1 MITTRTVQ
9 TQYAQAALLCS
20 GTRTTKTLSR
30 PVRRPRFPSSS
41 GSVGKQ
47 LGGRRLRTNLP
58 KRPSRP
64 SPATS
69 LFVSFQA
76 VFPLDQQVAVINP
89 DPRGP
94 WGGRRAGRRASVRVR
109 FLGFILFPLGVA
121 EVRGQT
127 LLAVHPLV
135 LEDRVDVVH
144 LAQPLEEWDEVQQL
158 RVGHVVEPRGHGNL
172 RRKVGKKQTNKKKQK
187 IQKRWKKTEEKQL
200 CASQRAGCSRRCPG
214 GRRRRRASC
223 PR

>member
-1 MITTRTVQ
+1 MIKTRTVQ
-9 TQYAQAALLCS
+9 TQYAQAALLRS

-41 GSVGKQ
+41 RSVGKQ

-94 WGGRRAGRRASVRVR
+94 WGGRAGRQACERACA
-109 FLGFILFPLGVA
+109 FPGVYF
-121 EVRGQT
+121 V
-127 LLAVHPLV
+127 
-135 LEDRVDVVH
+135 
-144 LAQPLEEWDEVQQL
+144 
-158 RVGHVVEPRGHGNL
+158 
-172 RRKVGKKQTNKKKQK
+172 
-187 IQKRWKKTEEKQL
+187 
-200 CASQRAGCSRRCPG
+200 SAG
-214 GRRRRRASC
+214 SC
-223 PR
+223 